1 MSTIPPSATSLR
13 RISPWPFIIVGLL
26 SANIAFVFG
35 AIMISRSQNSS
46 GVASVQDDYDNKA
59 LAWDALQANLHRL
72 GWTCAVSVHDGVLA
86 VDAKDKTGSPLAGTV
101 TVRAYH
107 NKYPDRAQT
116 LTLTPDGS
124 GVYAAA
130 FAATQSGKHT
140 FIVTLTRG
148 TDSALYE
155 RELFVEN
162 TVPAVPAVENPSIK

>member
-1 MSTIPPSATSLR
+1 MSTIPTSATPLR
-13 RISPWPFIIVGLL
+13 RASPWPFIIVGLL
-26 SANIAFVFG
+26 GANIAFVFG
-35 AIMISRSQNSS
+35 AIMVSRSQNSA

-72 GWTCAVSVHDGVLA
+72 GWTCSVSVHNGVLT
-86 VDAKDKTGSPLAGTV
+86 VEAKDKAGAPLVGTV

-116 LTLTPDGS
+116 LTLSSDSS
-124 GVYAAA
+124 GA
-130 FAATQSGKHT
+130 FTSRFDASQAGKHT
-140 FIVTLTRG
+140 FIVTLTQG

-162 TVPAVPAVENPSIK
+162 PTPNTEDRQGTSIK